1 MSSFER
7 EEMSER
13 QSEIIASV
21 SRRSLLRRSA
31 TVAAIAAPVAL
42 LAACGSSTTTSTT
55 STAAASA
62 PILASLKDVSQNKA
76 AFMEIQ
82 DDENQHVSFLM
93 SALKTA
99 ARPKP
104 TFKGL
109 EQADVMSFAKVS
121 MALEN
126 TGVGAYLL
134 GAGAISDKGNLAA
147 AATILT
153 IEARHAGF
161 LDVLLGS
168 PISANGAFDKPLT
181 QAQIVA
187 AAGPFIDSLNGGK
200 DPSAKLASDV
210 DILNFALLLEYLEAE
225 FYNANVPKFFK

>member
-1 MSSFER
+1 MKD
-7 EEMSER
+7 
-13 QSEIIASV
+13 SV
-21 SRRSLLRRSA
+21 TRRSLLRRSA
-31 TVAAIAAPVAL
+31 FAAAAVAPLSL
-42 LAACGSSTTTSTT
+42 LAACGTSTSTTGTT
-55 STAAASA
+55 STATTMGVM
-62 PILASLKDVSQNKA
+62 LADLKDVSSNKV

-82 DDENQHVSFLM
+82 DDENQHVSFLT
-93 SALKTA
+93 SALKSA
-99 ARPKP
+99 ARAKP
-104 TFKGL
+104 TFQNL

-126 TGVGAYLL
+126 TGVGAYLF
-134 GAGAISDKGNLAA
+134 GAGAISDKSILAA

-161 LDVLLGS
+161 LDVLLSG

-187 AAGPFIDSLNGGK
+187 AASPFIASLNGGS
-200 DPSAKLASDV
+200 DPSAPLTNDT

-225 FYNANVPKFFK
+225 FYNTNVPKFFK